1 MHSWF
6 PSFKL
11 LGCEGLFTRVRVIW
25 RVGMYKQMEQNPGE
39 GGFGGDGQ
47 LVVLVRFPEDGI
59 VHGDSWK

>member
-39 GGFGGDGQ
+39 
-47 LVVLVRFPEDGI
+47 VVSGEM
-59 VHGDSWK
+59 DSW